1 MVQRS
6 FGDTIF
12 PYPIPVLPDG
22 GGSLFDLVEPGRNG
36 VLLEQ
41 GIRDLQLAVLTEDVT
56 QERGGQKSRAQMIVV
71 FLNQPHQV
79 VYRGSLQCRG
89 HQVKCQG
96 ADIGGLLVWVHLP
109 VSPNERGLIGI
120 LNPLV
125 QCLMCTRRGTVNREF
140 MVIGTSRRIDKQLDD
155 RT

>member
-6 FGDTIF
+6 FGGTIL
-12 PYPIPVLPDG
+12 PYPIPGLPDG

-41 GIRDLQLAVLTEDVT
+41 GISDIQPAVLTEDVT

-79 VYRGSLQCRG
+79 FEHPDRQLRS
-89 HQVKCQG
+89 KT
-96 ADIGGLLVWVHLP
+96 LVWFEPLAEMEV
-109 VSPNERGLIGI
+109 GI
-120 LNPLV
+120 PDIRLA
-125 QCLMCTRRGTVNREF
+125 
-140 MVIGTSRRIDKQLDD
+140 
-155 RT
+155 